1 MSIIN
6 EALKKAQKER
16 ESFTPVTSVSGTG
29 IEYHKKHGFNWGPIF
44 VLLVL
49 FLITGPII
57 APFFAAPFK
66 KEAFAGA
73 SSPRTISV
81 GQDSLPDP
89 SILLPKNQL
98 GEIVGAARKGQF
110 GIEEMPLVLPT
121 SGPITAEP
129 GTALRRNFSLS
140 GIVYAPKDSYC
151 IINDKI
157 VKVGEQVGGAT
168 LVEITPEKVVLDY
181 QGQKITLI

>member
-1 MSIIN
+1 MSVIN
-6 EALKKAQKER
+6 EALKKAQKEK
-16 ESFTPVTSVSGTG
+16 EFSIPASGG
-29 IEYHKKHGFNWGPIF
+29 LSPEIRFHKKSGFNWGPIF

-66 KEAFAGA
+66 KEAYAGM
-73 SSPRTISV
+73 SSSKTVSV
-81 GQDSLPDP
+81 GQNSFSEAAVLVQ
-89 SILLPKNQL
+89 KNQPGL
-98 GEIVGAARKGQF
+98 LAGGASRKSQFAVEESIMLPQTGPVSAGQ
-110 GIEEMPLVLPT
+110 
-121 SGPITAEP
+121 SG
-129 GTALRRNFSLS
+129 GFRKNFHLS
-140 GIVYAPKDSYC
+140 GIVYSPKESYC

-181 QGQKITLI
+181 KGSAITLV